1 MSNNTESERALK
13 IIKDYKNTT
22 NKDLMFVMDYIQK
35 DFNFTKDT
43 VIKGTE
49 HLDKLEVTYNTIL
62 KEYKKRTNT

>member
-13 IIKDYKNTT
+13 IIKDYKNTS

>member
-1 MSNNTESERALK
+1 MSTNSESERALK

-22 NKDLMFVMDYIQK
+22 NKDLIFVMDYIQK

-43 VIKGTE
+43 IIKGTE
-49 HLDKLEVTYNTIL
+49 HLDKLELTYNTIL